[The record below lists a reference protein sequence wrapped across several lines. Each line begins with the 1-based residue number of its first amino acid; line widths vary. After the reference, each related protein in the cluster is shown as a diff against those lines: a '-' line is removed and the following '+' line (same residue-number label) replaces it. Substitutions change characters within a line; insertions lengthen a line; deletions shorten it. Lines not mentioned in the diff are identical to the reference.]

1 MASRK
6 NWRKRNEI
14 RDCTGLLAR
23 LLDGQRV
30 SSTTHHTHHRAT
42 MNDEDLTLISVL
54 RELRWQRAAVMLLA
68 KKVGEDP
75 GELFKAADMLLNGE
89 AEID

>member
-1 MASRK
+1 
-6 NWRKRNEI
+6 
-14 RDCTGLLAR
+14 
-23 LLDGQRV
+23 
-30 SSTTHHTHHRAT
+30 

-54 RELRWQRAAVMLLA
+54 RELRWQRAAIMLLA

-89 AEID
+89 AEVDL